1 MGSSVNSYV
10 NFILN
15 IEWNDVFVLV
25 TVVMKGGEE
34 THLQKSSHVHDKG
47 GLLFL
52 TESKAVLP
60 TMVGNRIESSFVIP
74 Q

>member
-1 MGSSVNSYV
+1 M
-10 NFILN
+10 FC
-15 IEWNDVFVLV
+15 F
-25 TVVMKGGEE
+25 GGGGDEMVGKK
-34 THLQKSSHVHDKG
+34 THSQKSSHVHDKG

-60 TMVGNRIESSFVIP
+60 TMVGNRIESSYVIP